1 MNRPIIR
8 VLQALLGLG
17 RRLAAPPAVEPLEE
31 VIRAPEAAKEGDGK
45 VVYLHAYRQH
55 RQARQGTDAA
65 RLSAKNRQMNGHTA

>member
-1 MNRPIIR
+1 MNRPIMR

-31 VIRAPEAAKEGDGK
+31 AIHAPEAAKEGD
-45 VVYLHAYRQH
+45 
-55 RQARQGTDAA
+55 GTDAA